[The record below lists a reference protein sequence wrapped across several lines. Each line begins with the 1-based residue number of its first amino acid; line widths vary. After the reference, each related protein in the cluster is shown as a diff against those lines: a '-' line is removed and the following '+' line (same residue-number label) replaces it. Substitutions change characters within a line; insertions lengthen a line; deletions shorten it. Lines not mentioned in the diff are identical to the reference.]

1 MASMTALEVGTADG
15 FTIHAREWRP
25 AGPVGD
31 VVVIAGA
38 MGVKQDFYEPF
49 AKWLAE
55 QGMAAV
61 TFDYRGMGESRP
73 ASLRGF
79 SATIVDWAEKDCSAL
94 VDEIDRRH
102 PNARIHWVGHSVGA
116 QLFGLV
122 PNRDR
127 IHAVLSIAAGSGYWR
142 YNARPLR
149 YYVLSLWLLVM
160 PLAIRLTGYFPGKK
174 LNMVGDLPK
183 GVAEQWRAWC
193 LSSDYLGSDEEA
205 RERVAS
211 AKTPIVAL
219 SMQDDEMMT
228 LRGTRQLFGLYKSAP
243 VEIRRVRP
251 KELGVERIGHFGFF
265 RPKMKDALWTI
276 VPAWIFG
283 NWPDATTEA
292 STA

>member
-15 FTIHAREWRP
+15 FIVHAREF
-25 AGPVGD
+25 GPDRSVED
-31 VVVIAGA
+31 VIVIAGA
-38 MGVKQDFYEPF
+38 MGVKQDFYKPF
-49 AKWLAE
+49 AEWLAD

-79 SATIVDWAEKDCSAL
+79 SASIVDWAEKDCSAL
-94 VDEIDRRH
+94 IEEIDRRH
-102 PNARIHWVGHSVGA
+102 PRARIHWVGHSVGA

-127 IHAVLSIAAGSGYWR
+127 VHALLSVAAGSGYWR

-149 YYVLSLWLLVM
+149 YYVLSLWFLVM
-160 PLAIRLTGYFPGKK
+160 PIAIRLAGYFPGKK
-174 LNMVGDLPK
+174 LKMVGDLPK

-193 LSSDYLGSDEEA
+193 LSRDYLGSDPEA
-205 RERVAS
+205 RSRLAS

-228 LRGTRQLFGLYKSAP
+228 LRGTRQLFDLYESAP

-251 KELGVERIGHFGFF
+251 QEVGVDRIGHFGFF
-265 RPKMKDALWTI
+265 RPKMKDSLWPM
-276 VPAWIFG
+276 VPAWIA
-283 NWPDATTEA
+283 PSPLTQ
-292 STA
+292 